1 MRLGQGEMQESIIL
15 RPACPDDEA
24 FLFDLFCSVH
34 EQTFALLDIPEEK
47 ENDLLHMQFT
57 AQQQQ
62 YRGQYPNADFDLV
75 LRDAIPI
82 GSFTALRGP
91 DKFVLIDISLLPEQR
106 NLGVG
111 AKLVSELIKQA
122 RAAGQPVR
130 AHVLRGSP
138 AWRLWQRLG
147 FEKMG
152 DDGVYFEISAPA
164 NT

>member
-62 YRGQYPNADFDLV
+62 YRGWGSGIV
-75 LRDAIPI
+75 LHLIVCPGMPDPLAEGCCGAAPACL
-82 GSFTALRGP
+82 GEVRG
-91 DKFVLIDISLLPEQR
+91 DHR
-106 NLGVG
+106 
-111 AKLVSELIKQA
+111 
-122 RAAGQPVR
+122 
-130 AHVLRGSP
+130 HRGSSMDVRP
-138 AWRLWQRLG
+138 Y
-147 FEKMG
+147 
-152 DDGVYFEISAPA
+152 DGAPREERDLHGLEIAPRDPLVPQE
-164 NT
+164 